1 MHHPG
6 FQAKWVCRILKLA
19 YYTMLVLFIVSI
31 VIMSVL
37 FIVRRRYVIRN
48 QERQRRLN
56 RLQMRTIS
64 VPPTLH
70 RITFDPKT
78 VEEEKSMAVPIF

>member
-1 MHHPG
+1 
-6 FQAKWVCRILKLA
+6 
-19 YYTMLVLFIVSI
+19 MLVLFIVSI